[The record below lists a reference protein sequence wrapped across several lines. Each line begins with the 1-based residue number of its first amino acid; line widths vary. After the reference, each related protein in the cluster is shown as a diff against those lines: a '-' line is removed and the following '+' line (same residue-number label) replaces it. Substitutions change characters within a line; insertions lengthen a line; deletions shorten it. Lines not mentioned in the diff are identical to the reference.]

1 MARLHMNIPDG
12 VEKDLEKI
20 AADSGRTKTAVIV
33 GMIEH
38 WAVVTKE
45 HERRGFR
52 VVPVPGASFAAA
64 MIAERA
70 GDFDQSAAGPGAPS
84 AGG

>member
-1 MARLHMNIPDG
+1 
-12 VEKDLEKI
+12 
-20 AADSGRTKTAVIV
+20 
-33 GMIEH
+33 
-38 WAVVTKE
+38 
-45 HERRGFR
+45 
-52 VVPVPGASFAAA
+52 VPGASFAAA